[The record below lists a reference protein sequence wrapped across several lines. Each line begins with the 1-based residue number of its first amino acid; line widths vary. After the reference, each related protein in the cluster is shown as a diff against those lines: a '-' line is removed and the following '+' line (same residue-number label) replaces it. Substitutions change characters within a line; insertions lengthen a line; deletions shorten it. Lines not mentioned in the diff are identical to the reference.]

1 MVDRDDGAHAP
12 LIEDDERGLFDHARD
27 GSSRD
32 NGTTSPSAFIWA
44 LTFAAGISGLL
55 YLRLRYWRHFLNPR
69 FHWRRSGA
77 SPDNPGQKPH
87 HLLRESERSYCQ
99 PSRRAPG

>member
-12 LIEDDERGLFDHARD
+12 LIEDDERGLSDHAQD

-55 YLRLRYWRHFLNPR
+55 FGYDTGVISSTLVSIGEDLGHPLTN
-69 FHWRRSGA
+69 S
-77 SPDNPGQKPH
+77 GQKSY
-87 HLLRESERSYCQ
+87 HLLHESERSYCQ